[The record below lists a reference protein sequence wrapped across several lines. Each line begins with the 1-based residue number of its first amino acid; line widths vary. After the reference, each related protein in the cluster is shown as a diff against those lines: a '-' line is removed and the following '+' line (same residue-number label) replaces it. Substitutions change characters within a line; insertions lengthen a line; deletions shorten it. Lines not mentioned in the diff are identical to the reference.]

1 MTVPSQPKDVVHEC
15 AFPVV
20 VTGWSVGTKEP
31 GESGVGSKIGGLLFD
46 SNNLS
51 KVAVV
56 VDSVKRCQQ
65 LWGTQ
70 CLVGGIDRRKE
81 MNSKIALSDSV
92 PVYILV
98 GQVRTVVIQSFA
110 YLDPT
115 CNPAVPKVLDNV
127 QWNNVL

>member
-1 MTVPSQPKDVVHEC
+1 M
-15 AFPVV
+15 
-20 VTGWSVGTKEP
+20 
-31 GESGVGSKIGGLLFD
+31 
-46 SNNLS
+46 
-51 KVAVV
+51 V

-115 CNPAVPKVLDNV
+115 CNPAMPMEQCVSEGVPCGGGQQKE
-127 QWNNVL
+127 